1 MEFPAL
7 SDAQWERRDEHQP
20 MAALSDD
27 QLAPVRRR
35 SDRASPP
42 DRRRLG
48 NGHHL
53 ARPAGKGAPMTTV
66 ADVEAEFDR
75 FVAALIPAANQADR
89 RSTAS
94 PGGRRGRNPSIAAET
109 IYQRALEI
117 VDGEGVQAL
126 TVRRLAADIK
136 ISTRTL
142 YKRILNRD
150 NLIRK
155 IVELHFSELN
165 LVVRECDSWES
176 TALGWC
182 VGLHTALCAHP
193 HLTDLMTDDDVAVLN
208 DYADRLVDYA
218 VREGFSRKA
227 AAVFCRALASV
238 TINDAIREVR
248 AACHSGCPTLS
259 GSRAPASSPSFGETV
274 RLILVGVRAESPD
287 LRAR

>member
-1 MEFPAL
+1 
-7 SDAQWERRDEHQP
+7 
-20 MAALSDD
+20 
-27 QLAPVRRR
+27 V
-35 SDRASPP
+35 
-42 DRRRLG
+42 
-48 NGHHL
+48 
-53 ARPAGKGAPMTTV
+53 TTV

-75 FVAALIPAANQADR
+75 FVAALIPAANPADR
-89 RSTAS
+89 RSRATT
-94 PGGRRGRNPSIAAET
+94 GGPRGRNPSIVAET
-109 IYQRALEI
+109 IYRRALEI
-117 VDGEGVQAL
+117 VDGEGLQAL
-126 TVRRLAADIK
+126 TFRRLAADLK

-142 YKRILNRD
+142 YKRIHNRD
-150 NLIRK
+150 SLIRK
-155 IVELHFSELN
+155 IVELHFSALN
-165 LVVRECDSWES
+165 LVVRESDSWES

-248 AACHSGCPTLS
+248 AKRHFGYPTLS